1 MDDANLLGAMN
12 WRYAVKVFAA
22 DRTIPAE
29 TWATLEEVLRLSPS
43 SYGLQ
48 PWKFLVI
55 TDRALRAELRPFS
68 WNQSQITDCSHLVV
82 FLRKRT
88 MSEPDLQR
96 LLAHTAEV
104 RNVPTESLTGYAELM
119 RNDLVE
125 GPRSQQISSWS
136 ANQAYLALGNLLTSA
151 ALLKVDTCPIEGFS
165 PVDYDRILNLENT
178 PYQSTVVCAC
188 GYRSANDRYADLAKV
203 RYPAVEVIEHR

>member
-1 MDDANLLGAMN
+1 MDDANLIEALN

-29 TWATLEEVLRLSPS
+29 TWAALEEVLRLSPS

-55 TDRALRAELRPFS
+55 TDHALRAELRPFS

-82 FLRKRT
+82 FLRQRT
-88 MSEPDLQR
+88 VSEQDLQR
-96 LLAHTAEV
+96 LLAHTAKV
-104 RNVPTESLTGYAELM
+104 REVPTESLTGYGELM
-119 RNDLVE
+119 RNDLVA
-125 GPRSQQISSWS
+125 GPRSQLISSWS

-165 PVDYDRILNLENT
+165 PQDYDRILGLENT

-188 GYRSANDRYADLAKV
+188 GYRSTNDRYADLAKV

>member
-125 GPRSQQISSWS
+125 GPRSQLISSWS

-165 PVDYDRILNLENT
+165 PVDYDRILDLENT

>member
-1 MDDANLLGAMN
+1 M
-12 WRYAVKVFAA
+12 
-22 DRTIPAE
+22 
-29 TWATLEEVLRLSPS
+29 RLSPS

-55 TDRALRAELRPFS
+55 TDHALRAELRPFS

-82 FLRKRT
+82 FLRQRT
-88 MSEPDLQR
+88 VSEQDLER
-96 LLAHTAEV
+96 LLAHTAKVREV
-104 RNVPTESLTGYAELM
+104 PKESLTGYGELM
-119 RNDLVE
+119 RNDLIE
-125 GPRSQQISSWS
+125 GPRSQLISSWS

-165 PVDYDRILNLENT
+165 PQDYDRILGLENT

-188 GYRSANDRYADLAKV
+188 GYRSTNDRYADLAKV

>member
-125 GPRSQQISSWS
+125 GPRSQLISSWS

>member
-1 MDDANLLGAMN
+1 MDDANLLGALN

-82 FLRKRT
+82 FLRQRT
-88 MSEPDLQR
+88 VREQDLQR
-96 LLAHTAEV
+96 LLAYTAEV
-104 RNVPTESLTGYAELM
+104 RNVPTDSLKGYGELM

-125 GPRSQQISSWS
+125 GPRSELISSWS

-165 PVDYDRILNLENT
+165 PLDYDRILGLKNT

-203 RYPAVEVIEHR
+203 RYPAVEVVEHR